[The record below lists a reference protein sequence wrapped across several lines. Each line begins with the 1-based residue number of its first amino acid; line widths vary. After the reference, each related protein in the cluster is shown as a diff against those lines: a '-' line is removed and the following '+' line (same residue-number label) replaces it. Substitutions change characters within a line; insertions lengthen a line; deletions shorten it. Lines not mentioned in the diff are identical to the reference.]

1 MLKTLTDVQEIKQI
15 VNEANLQHVA
25 IIMDGNRRWA
35 KNKFLPSA
43 AGHKKGVEALR
54 TTLKACVSFGI
65 KYLTVYAFST
75 ENWNREK
82 EEVDFLMSLLVKT
95 IVNEVP
101 EFQANDIKLSFIG
114 NRASLNDDLI
124 KVIKYGEEETK
135 NNKTLNLQIAFNYG
149 SRMEI
154 ASAVKEIAKKV
165 KDGVLNPE
173 EITEK
178 TISDNLYTSEI
189 PDPALLIRTGGEK
202 RISNYLLWQ
211 LAYTEIYVTDI
222 FWPDFDKNA
231 LADAILNFN
240 QRQRRFGK

>member
-15 VNEANLQHVA
+15 VNEANLQHIA

-54 TTLKACVSFGI
+54 NTLKACVSFGI

-75 ENWNREK
+75 ENWNRPK
-82 EEVDFLMSLLVKT
+82 EEVDFLMSLLAKT
-95 IVNEVP
+95 IVSEVP
-101 EFQANDIKLSFIG
+101 EFQANDIRLRFIG
-114 NRASLNDDLI
+114 DRTSLNEDLI
-124 KVIKYGEEETK
+124 KVLDYGEEETK

-154 ASAVKEIAKKV
+154 TNAVKEIAKKV
-165 KDGVLNPE
+165 KTGKLNIS

-178 TISDNLYTSEI
+178 TVSEFLYTADI

-211 LAYTEIYVTDI
+211 LAYTEIYVTDV
-222 FWPDFDKNA
+222 FWPDFDKEA
-231 LADAILNFN
+231 LTSAILNFN